1 MKNMNIVNGID
12 AYEVEVVINVRKR
25 YSVVANSEDEAI
37 EKLQE
42 SGIVTATC
50 ESGNEEKYNEYYE
63 ILGIVQV
70 EEPDVVAGI

>member
-1 MKNMNIVNGID
+1 MADRSSVAGID

-37 EKLQE
+37 KKLQE

-50 ESGNEEKYNEYYE
+50 QSEVEEKYNEYYE
-63 ILGIVQV
+63 VLGNVQV
-70 EEPDVVAGI
+70 EEPDVD